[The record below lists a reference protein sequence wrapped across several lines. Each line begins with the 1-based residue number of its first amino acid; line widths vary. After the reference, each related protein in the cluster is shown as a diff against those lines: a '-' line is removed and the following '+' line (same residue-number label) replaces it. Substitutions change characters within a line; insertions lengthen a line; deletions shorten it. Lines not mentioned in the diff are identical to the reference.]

1 MEPVQPE
8 DHKQAVEHLAGA
20 HTLLQELREEINEH
34 PALEDAIQK
43 LELALSLLTTK
54 TGGLL

>member
-1 MEPVQPE
+1 MEPIQPA

-20 HTLLQELREEINEH
+20 RTLLQELRADINVH

>member
-1 MEPVQPE
+1 MEPVQPAE
-8 DHKQAVEHLAGA
+8 HQQAVEHLAGA
-20 HTLLQELREEINEH
+20 HTLLQELRAEINEH

-43 LELALSLLTTK
+43 LELALSLLTK

>member
-8 DHKQAVEHLAGA
+8 DHKQAVEHVAGA
-20 HTLLQELREEINEH
+20 HKLLEELREELNEH

>member
-1 MEPVQPE
+1 MEPIQPA

-20 HTLLQELREEINEH
+20 HTLLQELRADLNEH
-34 PALEDAIQK
+34 PALEEAIQK

>member
-1 MEPVQPE
+1 MEPVQPA
-8 DHKQAVEHLAGA
+8 DHKQAVENIAGA
-20 HTLLQELREEINEH
+20 HTLLQELRAELNEH
-34 PALEDAIQK
+34 PALEDAIGK